1 MAEIDTSGTQE
12 QPEQE
17 ALKAPVEQ
25 TTTDAIDW
33 NTVAHDQHFTA
44 LLQQKRRVIIP
55 LTILFIVYYF
65 GFLILVGYFPALVE
79 ASVIGQINIA
89 YLFALSQF
97 ILAWI
102 IVYLY
107 VRQAKIFDQLAHRI
121 IAKVK
126 GEQG

>member
-1 MAEIDTSGTQE
+1 MAEIETSGTNE

-17 ALKAPVEQ
+17 APQAPVEQ
-25 TTTDAIDW
+25 TNIIDW
-33 NTVAHDQHFTA
+33 QAIAHDPQFEA

-65 GFLILVGYFPALVE
+65 GFLILVGYVPALVE
-79 ASVIGQINIA
+79 TSVIGQINIA

-97 ILAWI
+97 ILAWV

-107 VRQAKIFDQLAHRI
+107 VRQAKTFDQLSQRI